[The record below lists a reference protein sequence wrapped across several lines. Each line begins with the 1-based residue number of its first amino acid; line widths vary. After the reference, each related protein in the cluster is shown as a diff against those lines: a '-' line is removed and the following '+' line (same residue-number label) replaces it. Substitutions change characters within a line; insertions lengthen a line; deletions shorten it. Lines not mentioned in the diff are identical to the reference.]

1 MMKRRIEGWTLLMA
15 LPLLAQTTL
24 AGAETCD
31 QTVQEIEQSYNKV
44 VDTCPGANGE
54 PQAAL
59 FCSGWVMRGTKRP
72 EHFGQPA
79 GSFYPWQTS
88 PNAQAV
94 GTTAATYVRA
104 DIGFKDFTVM
114 GDEWT
119 NFNDGY
125 ILESA
130 WDVAN
135 DEDKSF
141 PACAAPSDMWAY
153 DRSDQGCGDNTK
165 TAEDEGPS
173 CAAQG
178 IDGNT
183 WKGKYYDPYKNG
195 ETQYIGGKSCAFD
208 MRTLDN
214 QKSSDAF
221 LQFLRAR
228 RAMQDD
234 PSSNTAFNTYPEV
247 RITNPK
253 SGNAAVK
260 AFFYTD
266 AAGRESALKN
276 QQEYKQVTG
285 KDVPIVQVG
294 FPQNKGDKMTFS
306 CDAKPAPG
314 PAPVPS
320 PSTSPAEVA
329 AGGWGT
335 GDDPK
340 QCASYIQEVTWIN
353 RWDYY
358 LGRHV
363 DSVSVIPTDCG
374 REIGP
379 DQTDKA
385 FAELK
390 QKATALPGGA
400 SKWNQRD
407 GTLRRQFVCHIA
419 LVENGLPVR
428 YKREYNLE
436 PVRSEVSHDQS
447 LADGCNP
454 PLTDDGKIGGWGPEG
469 SPQCT
474 QYVSSV
480 KWVPRKFAE
489 YGDKTIMSLE
499 VTPTDCGRKIGPD
512 QTDRM
517 MAEIK
522 KKALAADKRGAEYWG
537 AKDDSMRRQTAC
549 LIKLHRDK
557 PTWNIE
563 SIRPNGV
570 SAAQAEAAQCNFK

>member
-1 MMKRRIEGWTLLMA
+1 MNRRIEGWTLLMA
-15 LPLLAQTTL
+15 LPLLAQTAL
-24 AGAETCD
+24 VGAADCD
-31 QTVQEIEQSYNKV
+31 TTVQELQQSYNKV

-54 PQAAL
+54 PQAAY
-59 FCSGWVMRGTKRP
+59 FCSGLVLRGTKRP
-72 EHFGQPA
+72 EHFGQPE
-79 GSFYPWQTS
+79 GSFYTFQTS

-94 GTTAATYVRA
+94 GTTAATYIRD
-104 DIGFKDFTVM
+104 DINFQDFTVM

-141 PACAAPSDMWAY
+141 LACAVPRDMWAY
-153 DRSDQGCGDNTK
+153 DRADQGCGDNSK
-165 TAEDEGPS
+165 TPENEGPS

-178 IDGNT
+178 VTGDT
-183 WKGKYYDPYKNG
+183 WTATYFDPYKHG

-221 LQFLRAR
+221 LQFLKAR
-228 RAMQDD
+228 QAMEND
-234 PSSNTAFNTYPEV
+234 PTSDEGFKSYPEV
-247 RITNPK
+247 RFTNPK

-266 AAGRESALKN
+266 TAGREAALKN
-276 QQEYKQVTG
+276 QQDYKKVTG
-285 KDVPIVQVG
+285 KDVPIVQVE
-294 FPQNKGDKMTFS
+294 FPKKKGDKVTFS

-314 PAPVPS
+314 PAPVPAAG
-320 PSTSPAEVA
+320 TDPAEVA

-335 GDDPK
+335 GSDPK
-340 QCASYIQEVTWIN
+340 QCSSYIKEVKWIN

-363 DSVSVIPTDCG
+363 DSVSVVPTDCG

-400 SKWNQRD
+400 AKWNNRD
-407 GTLRRQFVCHIA
+407 GTLRRQFVCHIV
-419 LVENGLPVR
+419 LEENGLPVR

-436 PVRSEVSHDQS
+436 PIRKEVSHEQS
-447 LADGCNP
+447 LVDHCNP
-454 PLTDDGKIGGWGPEG
+454 PLTDDGMIGGWGPDG

-480 KWVPRKFAE
+480 RWVPRKFTE
-489 YGDKTIMSLE
+489 YPGETIMSLE
-499 VTPTDCGRKIGPD
+499 VIPTDCGRKIGPD
-512 QTDRM
+512 QTDKM
-517 MAEIK
+517 MKEIK
-522 KKALAADKRGAEYWG
+522 DKALAADPRGAEYWG
-537 AKDDSMRRQTAC
+537 NKDRSMRNQTIC
-549 LIKLHRDK
+549 LMKLYRDK
-557 PTWNIE
+557 KEWNIE
-563 SIRPNGV
+563 SKRPNETSLADV
-570 SAAQAEAAQCNFK
+570 EAAQCNHK